1 MSSENVWEDASS
13 DEDYQYQEEDTEV
26 GSTDDIMDDE
36 DIDDDDEYADPSA
49 LLNPELAHQLFQQFS
64 GTGLFATLN
73 EAFISWNSFDQDDED
88 YGIDELIHVGA
99 FAKDPL
105 LSESRWV
112 ANGLAYRCRIRVR
125 CWRARWERG

>member
-13 DEDYQYQEEDTEV
+13 DEDYQYQEAEDTEV
-26 GSTDDIMDDE
+26 GSADDTMDDD

-99 FAKDPL
+99 FAKNPL
-105 LSESRWV
+105 LSEQPV
-112 ANGLAYRCRIRVR
+112 G
-125 CWRARWERG
+125 G